1 MISASIKNILAVTIA
16 SAGFIQ
22 MGYSQTEGE
31 YLIDPFRPHG
41 YTSGFTKGLEYEIE
55 LSGKSESIVMNG
67 QSTYVQDA
75 GKKIS
80 RFGKEWTGV
89 TYKGFLKFNEEKIDI
104 NGIDLYDIKTNLKA
118 FSIDANDGE
127 VTQYV
132 WRKIPEKMKSEQVI
146 TVAQFSKRNKSG
158 KTIEKGTVEWSLVVA
173 TTGYEF
179 CQIEKTIELKT
190 KEESES
196 RDCDVFDTSK
206 RIVGGYIEIT
216 FDKTLKISG
225 SGPVK
230 LR

>member
-1 MISASIKNILAVTIA
+1 MISVSTKNFLAVAIA
-16 SAGFIQ
+16 ALGLTQ
-22 MGYSQTEGE
+22 MGYSQTGGE
-31 YLIDPFRPHG
+31 YLIEPFRPHG

-55 LSGKSESIVMNG
+55 LSGKSENFVVNG
-67 QSTYVQDA
+67 QSTYVQDV

-104 NGIDLYDIKTNLKA
+104 NGIDLYDIKTNLKTY
-118 FSIDANDGE
+118 SIDANDGE
-127 VTQYV
+127 ITKYV
-132 WRKIPEKMKSEQVI
+132 WLKIPEKMKSEQVI
-146 TVAQFSKRNKSG
+146 TVAQFSKRDKG
-158 KTIEKGTVEWSLVVA
+158 RKTIEKGTVEWRLVVA
-173 TTGYEF
+173 PTGYEF

-216 FDKTLKISG
+216 IDKTLKISG

>member
-1 MISASIKNILAVTIA
+1 MISVSTKNFLAVTIA
-16 SAGFIQ
+16 ALGLTQ
-22 MGYSQTEGE
+22 MGYSQTGGE
-31 YLIDPFRPHG
+31 YLIEPFRPHG

-55 LSGKSESIVMNG
+55 LSGKSENFVVNG
-67 QSTYVQDA
+67 QWTYVQDV

-89 TYKGFLKFNEEKIDI
+89 TYKGFFKFNEEKIDI
-104 NGIDLYDIKTNLKA
+104 NGIDLYDIKTNLKTY
-118 FSIDANDGE
+118 SIDTNDGE
-127 VTQYV
+127 ITQYV
-132 WRKIPEKMKSEQVI
+132 WRKFPEKMKSEQVA

-158 KTIEKGTVEWSLVVA
+158 KTIGQGTVEWSLVA
-173 TTGYEF
+173 APTGYEF
-179 CQIEKTIELKT
+179 CEIEKTIDLKT

-216 FDKTLKISG
+216 IDKTLKISG